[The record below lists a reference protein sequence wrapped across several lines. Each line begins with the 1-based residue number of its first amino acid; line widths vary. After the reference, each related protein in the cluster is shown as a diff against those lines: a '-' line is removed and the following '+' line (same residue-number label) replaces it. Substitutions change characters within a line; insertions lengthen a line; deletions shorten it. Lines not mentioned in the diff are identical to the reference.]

1 MVNSKPDVAP
11 LCYRC
16 FAISF
21 PAPKLNILMRSFN
34 PRPMILWSWISDCYI
49 LSLLLLS
56 ECLGIV
62 AFFLRDQWLPKL
74 WGAVYAKR
82 SAAGHLHADHRFCFL
97 HCAES
102 AQQIGVGDWGRC
114 SKITHALDLRRC
126 VHFYEINKNGLL
138 WRRRF
143 GKPKRCGCK
152 MLTSKYRIKHWK
164 VFRKTQKAKYTS
176 HYILHIFLIFSPL
189 RTKQQIRTFSLFSS
203 CFDVKLL
210 TWNNQQPPFPLED
223 WIVFQPIKKE
233 RALLCNRAPFQGRSG
248 WNLCRQENVQTPG
261 SVAVT

>member
-1 MVNSKPDVAP
+1 MPWHCGLLPQRPVIIKVVRRCLRQAIGCRSLTCRSQVSLPP
-11 LCYRC
+11 LCR
-16 FAISF
+16 IS
-21 PAPKLNILMRSFN
+21 PTDWCRWLRSMLEN
-34 PRPMILWSWISDCYI
+34 
-49 LSLLLLS
+49 
-56 ECLGIV
+56 
-62 AFFLRDQWLPKL
+62 
-74 WGAVYAKR
+74 YAH
-82 SAAGHLHADHRFCFL
+82 GL
-97 HCAES
+97 
-102 AQQIGVGDWGRC
+102 
-114 SKITHALDLRRC
+114 LDLRRC

-143 GKPKRCGCK
+143 GKPKRRGCK

-189 RTKQQIRTFSLFSS
+189 RTKQQIRTFSSFSS